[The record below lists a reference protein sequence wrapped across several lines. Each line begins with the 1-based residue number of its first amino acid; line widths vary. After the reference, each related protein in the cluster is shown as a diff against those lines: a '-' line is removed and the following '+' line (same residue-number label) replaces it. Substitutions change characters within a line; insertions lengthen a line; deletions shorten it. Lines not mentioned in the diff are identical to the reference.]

1 MRDHVGLFQHPH
13 RLKRDQLG
21 ITRSNADADEFSRR
35 AHIPALASALTA
47 AAATAPPPIRP
58 RTVRNGTPRGSAAH
72 APFPSPAPTKPTG
85 IPSIAAGVGP
95 PPPRTFTR

>member
-47 AAATAPPPIRP
+47 AAVIALPPIRP
-58 RTVRNGTPRGSAAH
+58 STVRNGTPRGSAAT
-72 APFPSPAPTKPTG
+72 ASFASTAPTKPTG
-85 IPSIAAGVGP
+85 ITRIGAGFSEP
-95 PPPRTFTR
+95 ARTLFTT